1 MAPFDIAEV
10 RELTMYDEMD
20 LQSLGDRKTALF
32 IIIDDKIS
40 SFNFLAS
47 IMYAQLF
54 KELCD
59 KADKFYRDK
68 GNRLPVHVRCLIDEF
83 ANIGQIPD
91 FEKIIS
97 IIRSREISVG
107 VIVQNP
113 AQIKSI
119 YGDNAKT
126 IEGNCDSIL
135 YLGSGEQE
143 VNKYISDMLGKTTID
158 HKGTST
164 QKGVNGS
171 YSVSDQI
178 VGRELMTPDEV
189 GILPNDECIL
199 RIRGV
204 RPFRSKKFKLEKHKR
219 YDDIA
224 DSGKTKLFDLKS
236 YLDYRRKK
244 YAEKESKA
252 PDLDGDKDFEEL
264 SMETEYEE
272 TETEA
277 S

>member
-1 MAPFDIAEV
+1 MKEV

-20 LQSLGDRKTALF
+20 LKTLGDKKTALF

-59 KADKFYRDK
+59 RADNYYRDK

-83 ANIGQIPD
+83 ANIGQIPS

-97 IIRSREISVG
+97 IIRSREISVA

-113 AQIKSI
+113 AQIKAI

-126 IEGNCDSIL
+126 IEGNCDSML
-135 YLGSGEQE
+135 FLGSGEQE
-143 VNKYISDMLGKTTID
+143 VNKYISDLLGKETID

-164 QKGVNGS
+164 NKGQNGS
-171 YSVSDQI
+171 YSISDQI
-178 VGRELMTPDEV
+178 IGRELMTPDEV

-199 RIRGV
+199 RIRGI
-204 RPFRSKKFKLEKHKR
+204 RPFRSKKFKLEKHDR
-219 YDDIA
+219 YNEIA
-224 DSGKTKLFDLKS
+224 DSKKVGLFDLEGYFK
-236 YLDYRRKK
+236 RRAVRLA
-244 YAEKESKA
+244 AEAEAKQSKA
-252 PDLDGDKDFEEL
+252 QDFDKNENFEEL
-264 SMETEYEE
+264 SIG
-272 TETEA
+272 